1 MDGNDIIPYIEP
13 IFRFC
18 CKRLRNRCDAE
29 DLSSEIICHILDGLG
44 RYNIDSLDAWVWRIA
59 HNRYARFVREHLT
72 HPTFLTDDES
82 LFHLPALDYR
92 SVDEALIEGE
102 FEAVFRYLHT
112 LSAAYRNLFIDHY
125 VGEMSIHALS
135 RKYALP
141 ETTIKWRLNVS
152 RQKIRQRIGEET
164 MDRIYQR
171 INWNTT
177 CCNGSVDTEKYLG
190 RQIARAI
197 CEAAYETPL
206 TVEEISLRTGIPA
219 IYLEDELP
227 RLLQGEAVCQVG
239 NKFATN
245 FIILHL
251 ADRQKIQTASAPLV
265 KELADKWEALLHENA
280 DAVSHLGFHGCD
292 FGMER
297 LGYILIPYVMR
308 RKLRDLK
315 NQRLKLEDGPF
326 PPRKDGGYGWF
337 IIEETADEREHCAAY
352 NTGCNTSSGDR
363 DSKNET
369 PAYLHYY
376 WIARYFSVELYHH
389 TGMRWLFAHGI
400 PQGSRNGVVKADT
413 LSDDAAANLIQ
424 DHLIVKV
431 GQDYRLNFPCFTEEQ
446 FRRFTALFPLD
457 DERLDAQLTAWIA
470 SVRNSFAAFVP
481 GHLEH
486 QINQRVTIYLAELI
500 GYVLEELSRRG
511 ALRRPEQDE
520 PLTDGVFYV
529 EGTYIHP

>member
-1 MDGNDIIPYIEP
+1 MDGKDIIPYIEP

-29 DLSSEIICHILDGLG
+29 DLSSEIICHILDGME

-72 HPTFLTDDES
+72 LPTLLTDDET
-82 LFHLPALDYR
+82 LFNLPARDYR

-112 LSAAYRNLFIDHY
+112 LSAEYRNLFIDHY

-152 RQKIRQRIGEET
+152 RQKIRQRIGEED

-177 CCNGSVDTEKYLG
+177 CCNGSVDTEKYLD

-197 CEAAYETPL
+197 CQAAYEAPL
-206 TVEEISLRTGIPA
+206 TVEELSLRTGIPV

-227 RLLQGEAVCQVG
+227 RLLHGEAVCRIG
-239 NKFATN
+239 NKYATN

-251 ADRQKIQTASAPLV
+251 LDRQKIQTASMPLV
-265 KELADKWEALLHENA
+265 KELANKWEALLREGA
-280 DAVSHLGFHGCD
+280 DAVNRLDFHGCD

-297 LGYILIPYVMR
+297 LGYILVPYMMR
-308 RKLRDLK
+308 RKLRNLK
-315 NQRLKLEDGPF
+315 KQRLKLEDSPF

-337 IIEETADEREHCAAY
+337 IVEETADERENCAEY
-352 NTGCNTSSGDR
+352 NAGCNTTGGD
-363 DSKNET
+363 KGENESL
-369 PAYLHYY
+369 AYLYYY
-376 WIARYFSVELYHH
+376 WIARYFEVELCHH
-389 TGMRWLFAHGI
+389 TGTCWLFAHGI
-400 PQGSRNGVVKADT
+400 PQASRDGLVQACM
-413 LSDDAAANLIQ
+413 LSDDTAASLIQ

-431 GQDYRLNFPCFTEEQ
+431 GQNYRLNFPCFTEEQ
-446 FRRFTALFPLD
+446 FQRFTSLFPFD
-457 DERLDAQLTAWIA
+457 DEHLDAQLTAWIA
-470 SVRNSFAAFVP
+470 SVRKNFAAFVP
-481 GHLEH
+481 GRLAN
-486 QINQRVTIYLAELI
+486 QINQRVTIYLDELI
-500 GYVLEELSRRG
+500 GYVTEELIRRG
-511 ALRRPEQDE
+511 ALRKPAQDG
-520 PLTDGVFYV
+520 PLTDGLFYV
-529 EGTYIHP
+529 EGAYINP

>member
-1 MDGNDIIPYIEP
+1 MDGKDIIPYIEP

-44 RYNIDSLDAWVWRIA
+44 RYDIGSLDAWVWRIA

-72 HPTFLTDDES
+72 LPTLLTDDET
-82 LFHLPALDYR
+82 LFDLPARDYR

-112 LSAAYRNLFIDHY
+112 LSAEYRNLFIDHY

-135 RKYALP
+135 RKYNLP

-177 CCNGSVDTEKYLG
+177 CCNGSVDTDKYLG

-197 CEAAYETPL
+197 CQAAYEAPL

-227 RLLQGEAVCQVG
+227 RLLHGEALCRFG
-239 NKFATN
+239 NKVATN

-251 ADRQKIQTASAPLV
+251 ADRQKIQTASMPLV
-265 KELADKWEALLHENA
+265 SALADQWEALLRGGT
-280 DAVSHLGFHGCD
+280 DAVSQLGFHGCD
-292 FGMER
+292 FGLDR

-308 RKLRDLK
+308 RKLRELK

-337 IIEETADEREHCAAY
+337 IVEETADEREHCAEY
-352 NTGCNTSSGDR
+352 NVGCNTTGGDIGG
-363 DSKNET
+363 DEA
-369 PAYLHYY
+369 PAYLYYY
-376 WIARYFSVELYHH
+376 WIARYFEVGLYHH
-389 TGMRWLFAHGI
+389 TGTCWHFANCISQSGRDGLVK
-400 PQGSRNGVVKADT
+400 GSA
-413 LSDDAAANLIQ
+413 LSDDTAASLIQ

-431 GQDYRLNFPCFTEEQ
+431 GQDYQLNFPCFTQEQ
-446 FRRFTALFPLD
+446 FQRFIALFPMEDEGLD
-457 DERLDAQLTAWIA
+457 DQLTAWIA
-470 SVRNSFAAFVP
+470 SVRKSFAAFVP
-481 GHLEH
+481 GRLEN
-486 QINQRVTIYLAELI
+486 QINQRVAAYLGELI
-500 GYVLEELSRRG
+500 GCVVEELIRRG
-511 ALRRPEQDE
+511 ALRRPALEGAMA
-520 PLTDGVFYV
+520 DGVFYV
-529 EGTYIHP
+529 EGAYIWP